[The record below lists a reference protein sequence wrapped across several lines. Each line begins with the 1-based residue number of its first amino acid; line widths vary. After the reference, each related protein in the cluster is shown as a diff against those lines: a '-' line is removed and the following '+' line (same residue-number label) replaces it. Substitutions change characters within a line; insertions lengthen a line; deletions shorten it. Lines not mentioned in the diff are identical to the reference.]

1 MFRQPMKRAPGAMPI
16 WLPAPSSPTA
26 RLAVAVPW
34 LSSSQGASVSDPH
47 GLAAVALWIASCQ
60 L

>member
-1 MFRQPMKRAPGAMPI
+1 MFRQPMKRAPGATPT

-26 RLAVAVPW
+26 RLAVDVPW
-34 LSSSQGASVSDPH
+34 PWSSQGAAAFEPQ
-47 GLAAVALWIASCQ
+47 GLPAAASWTASCQ